1 MKLMKFKRVAVTVL
15 IVLAAY
21 LLQCT
26 LFNHLELAGIKP
38 NLILIV
44 TASFGFMRGQK
55 EGNINQYL
63 SDTIGSFFAGLI
75 TDIQFGTILGFYALL
90 YLVIGFVNGLFEQ
103 LYFDE
108 DIKLPLFLIS
118 VSEFLYGIIIY
129 LLMFMLRSDF
139 NFLYYLNRIIV
150 PELIYTIVITLGLY
164 PLILFINHKL
174 EAEEKRSASK
184 FV

>member
-55 EGNINQYL
+55 EGML
-63 SDTIGSFFAGLI
+63 VGFFARLI
-75 TDIQFGTILGFYALL
+75 TDIRLYNFGILC
-90 YLVIGFVNGLFEQ
+90 
-103 LYFDE
+103 
-108 DIKLPLFLIS
+108 
-118 VSEFLYGIIIY
+118 
-129 LLMFMLRSDF
+129 
-139 NFLYYLNRIIV
+139 
-150 PELIYTIVITLGLY
+150 ITLPGNRFCKRINLNSF
-164 PLILFINHKL
+164 ILMKISSCRYF
-174 EAEEKRSASK
+174 
-184 FV
+184 

>member
-55 EGNINQYL
+55 EGML
-63 SDTIGSFFAGLI
+63 VGFFAGPYHRYSVWYNFGILCI
-75 TDIQFGTILGFYALL
+75 T
-90 YLVIGFVNGLFEQ
+90 
-103 LYFDE
+103 
-108 DIKLPLFLIS
+108 LPGNRFCK
-118 VSEFLYGIIIY
+118 
-129 LLMFMLRSDF
+129 
-139 NFLYYLNRIIV
+139 RII
-150 PELIYTIVITLGLY
+150 
-164 PLILFINHKL
+164 
-174 EAEEKRSASK
+174 
-184 FV
+184 